1 MNRTTKILVSI
12 ARPLI
17 TVLVSS
23 LLVALPVQWLWN
35 NCLVGAVNGINPIG
49 FWQSVG
55 IFALFTILFKDI
67 SKRKKDE
74 N

>member
-1 MNRTTKILVSI
+1 MSNTLKILASVT
-12 ARPLI
+12 RVLI

-23 LLVALPVQWLWN
+23 LLVALPIKWLWN
-35 NCLVGAVNGINPIG
+35 NCLVGAVNGINPIN

>member
-1 MNRTTKILVSI
+1 MSSTTKFLVSI
-12 ARPLI
+12 ARLLI

-23 LLVALPVQWLWN
+23 LLVALPIQWLWN
-35 NCLVGAVNGINPIG
+35 NCLVGAVNSINPIG

-67 SKRKKDE
+67 SKRKKDG